1 MKLPKNSE
9 SWILAGMT
17 LLFIAI
23 VLVGLYEGE
32 LKVPSKGF
40 RATITRESNPVGF
53 YALAAFLSAIAALCG
68 WLLVMVLR
76 ARSQSSG
83 GTQPR
88 TPPPRRGI
96 DPRLGIADRIRYL
109 QDGRSG
115 HVVVDLPG
123 GIHSFYWEFG
133 GGRCVAFV
141 SVPTAREWPGIAAL
155 APYPRDDFLRE
166 LAHEV
171 RARQCPNASIEVS
184 HNAIAFME

>member
-17 LLFIAI
+17 LLFVAI
-23 VLVGLYEGE
+23 VVVGLYEGE

-53 YALAAFLSAIAALCG
+53 YALAAGFAAVAAVCAWMLAYLLRDGPAPGKRAQGLSF
-68 WLLVMVLR
+68 
-76 ARSQSSG
+76 S
-83 GTQPR
+83 
-88 TPPPRRGI
+88 PRRDLRPGAG
-96 DPRLGIADRIRYL
+96 LAERIRYE

-115 HVVVDLPG
+115 HVVVDLPTG
-123 GIHSFYWEFG
+123 THAFYWEFG

-141 SVPTAREWPGIAAL
+141 SVPTAREWGGIPAL
-155 APYPRDDFLRE
+155 APYPRDGFLRE